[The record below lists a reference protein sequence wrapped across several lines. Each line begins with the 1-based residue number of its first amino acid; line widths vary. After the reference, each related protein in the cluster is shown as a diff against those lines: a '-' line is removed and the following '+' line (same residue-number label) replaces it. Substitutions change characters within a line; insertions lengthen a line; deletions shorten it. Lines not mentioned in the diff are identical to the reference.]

1 MSQTVFYI
9 LEAVSCLVLVAC
21 GAITLRYYMHMLQ
34 LASYQLPGYYLH
46 LKQEKKHLWYSRI
59 LGIYCFVMLSVFDNG
74 SAHLMSCGENHLS
87 HTFFYLSIAVFMVTV
102 VCALISVIRF
112 FMPKDVK
119 KKFVVT
125 ERVKRQIV
133 TATILIILLL
143 AAVIGL
149 SFALGMPP
157 ILMVSTTS
165 FAPLGLGR
173 FVLLILLSLLLAFM
187 PYVLALV
194 KIINDPKEKKINE
207 GFIADAV
214 RILRG
219 QPSLRILGITG
230 SYGKTSVKY
239 YVTTLLSEK
248 FNVLMTPESFNT
260 PMGIVRTIREKMKP
274 TDEIFVCEM
283 GARHVGDITEITD
296 FVHPNDGV
304 VTSIGEQ
311 HLETFHCL
319 ENIIDTKYSLLE
331 SIPADGLRFVNG
343 DNEVIR
349 NNFRYPDAI
358 TYGLNEGNDFRAT
371 DIAVTPQG
379 TSFKVEISERV
390 KELLR
395 NRDDAEGQVLKKR
408 TDMRMKLVTESADSS
423 KMTEIGGT
431 ITESDSTKESVGV
444 MQMSLNRFHTVLVG
458 AHNVQNIMGAIA
470 VATLYGV
477 PVRKLPAGVRRIE
490 AVPHRLSLARHGN
503 VTVLDDAYNSNPTGA
518 KTALETLALFD
529 GCVKILVTPGMVE
542 LGTKEAELNKQLG
555 MQAATVCDYIILVGS
570 KRTQPIWEGILEG
583 GFDKEKLFV
592 KETFAEASKLMYE
605 MEAGKEKVILLEND
619 LPDNY

>member
-1 MSQTVFYI
+1 MNPTVFYI
-9 LEAVSCLVLVAC
+9 SEAAVCLLFAAC
-21 GAITLRYYMHMLQ
+21 GVITLRYYMHMLQ
-34 LASYQLPGYYLH
+34 LANYQLPGYFLH
-46 LKQEKKHLWYSRI
+46 LKQEKIHLIYSI
-59 LGIYCFVMLSVFDNG
+59 SLGIFCFMSLAVIDESAAEYLCGCRHTIFAVSFVCMLL
-74 SAHLMSCGENHLS
+74 A
-87 HTFFYLSIAVFMVTV
+87 V
-102 VCALISVIRF
+102 VCAFITIVKLF
-112 FMPKDVK
+112 LPKNVK

-125 ERVKRQIV
+125 DRVKRQIV
-133 TATILIILLL
+133 TATILIALIF

-149 SFALGMPP
+149 SFALSIPP
-157 ILMVSTTS
+157 ILMVRSTS

-187 PYVLALV
+187 PCVPALV
-194 KIINDPKEKKINE
+194 KIINDPKEKKINDA
-207 GFIADAV
+207 FIADAV

-248 FNVLMTPESFNT
+248 YNVLMTPESFNT
-260 PMGIVRTIREKMKP
+260 PMGIVRTVREKMKP

-296 FVHPNDGV
+296 FVHPDDGLI
-304 VTSIGEQ
+304 TSIGEQ
-311 HLETFHCL
+311 HLETFHSL

-331 SIPADGLRFVNG
+331 SIPEGGLRFVNG
-343 DNEVIR
+343 DNEVICA
-349 NNFRYPDAI
+349 NLRYPDAI

-371 DIAVTPQG
+371 DISVTPQG

-390 KELLR
+390 RKILR
-395 NRDDAEGQVLKKR
+395 DKDLSEGQILKNKNGEGIGDTPNG
-408 TDMRMKLVTESADSS
+408 TDVSVQAVHRDFGTENGVGTDSV
-423 KMTEIGGT
+423 
-431 ITESDSTKESVGV
+431 SVN
-444 MQMSLNRFHTVLVG
+444 QMSFNRFHTVLVG

-490 AVPHRLSLARHGN
+490 AVPHRLSLMTHGQ
-503 VTVLDDAYNSNPTGA
+503 VTILDDAYNSNPTGA
-518 KTALETLALFD
+518 RTALETLALFE
-529 GCVKILVTPGMVE
+529 GSVKILVTPGMVE
-542 LGTKEAELNKQLG
+542 LGQREKELNRAFG
-555 MQAATVCDYIILVGS
+555 TQAAAVCDFIILVGT
-570 KRTQPIWEGILEG
+570 KRTQPIKEGILEA
-583 GFDKEKLFV
+583 GFDKGKLFV

-619 LPDNY
+619 LPDNYK